1 MTDSTI
7 KIYNARYSKLM
18 KLLDFIAVNLFIFA
32 YLKYFFVEP
41 STASLFL
48 GIIYSLIFIRANEHF
63 QLYSG
68 QFKGQYLKKLTKLF
82 FSVSIS
88 GLLSFL
94 LFVSAELLLNNH
106 ASTNA
111 VRLAE
116 IIVLCSIAIFIR
128 EGANKQVISSQ
139 ADSLIKISRIWAD
152 FFPANTSNQPI

>member
-18 KLLDFIAVNLFIFA
+18 KLMDFCRQPVYFRLFKI
-32 YLKYFFVEP
+32 LFVEP
-41 STASLFL
+41 STASLFT

-68 QFKGQYLKKLTKLF
+68 QFKGQYLKKLTKLL
-82 FSVSIS
+82 FSVCIS

-116 IIVLCSIAIFIR
+116 IIVLCSMAIFISMFLIR
-128 EGANKQVISSQ
+128 VISSRYFSNP
-139 ADSLIKISRIWAD
+139 DSRWL
-152 FFPANTSNQPI
+152 F

>member
-63 QLYSG
+63 QLW
-68 QFKGQYLKKLTKLF
+68 K
-82 FSVSIS
+82 VRIS
-88 GLLSFL
+88 GEILL
-94 LFVSAELLLNNH
+94 
-106 ASTNA
+106 
-111 VRLAE
+111 
-116 IIVLCSIAIFIR
+116 
-128 EGANKQVISSQ
+128 G
-139 ADSLIKISRIWAD
+139 
-152 FFPANTSNQPI
+152 

>member
-116 IIVLCSIAIFIR
+116 IISDSRYLQPLFFQIQTQGGYFRHNASRAGHR
-128 EGANKQVISSQ
+128 AGAV
-139 ADSLIKISRIWAD
+139 
-152 FFPANTSNQPI
+152 

>member
-18 KLLDFIAVNLFIFA
+18 KLMDFFAVNLFIFA

-82 FSVSIS
+82 FSV
-88 GLLSFL
+88 
-94 LFVSAELLLNNH
+94 
-106 ASTNA
+106 
-111 VRLAE
+111 
-116 IIVLCSIAIFIR
+116 CIR

-152 FFPANTSNQPI
+152 